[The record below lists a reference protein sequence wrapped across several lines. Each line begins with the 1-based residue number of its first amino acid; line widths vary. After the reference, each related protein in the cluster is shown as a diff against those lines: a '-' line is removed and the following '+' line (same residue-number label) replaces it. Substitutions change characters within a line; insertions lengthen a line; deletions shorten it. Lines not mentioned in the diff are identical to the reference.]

1 MHMVE
6 PNLTNKDRYSISFNW
21 DVNGG
26 KERQNIK
33 NPEFRVRSRRKR
45 RSYLLNSCMEI
56 AVNPEVL
63 WNIILTIVVI
73 LPLGFL
79 VRSILGEQK
88 RLDILINK
96 TREEIAKDYVTR
108 ESMEATF
115 ERLMDS
121 IDKID
126 EKIDRL
132 QQRTYFQ
139 E

>member
-1 MHMVE
+1 
-6 PNLTNKDRYSISFNW
+6 
-21 DVNGG
+21 
-26 KERQNIK
+26 
-33 NPEFRVRSRRKR
+33 
-45 RSYLLNSCMEI
+45 MEI

-63 WNIILTIVVI
+63 WNFVLTIVI

-79 VRSILGEQK
+79 MRSILGEQK